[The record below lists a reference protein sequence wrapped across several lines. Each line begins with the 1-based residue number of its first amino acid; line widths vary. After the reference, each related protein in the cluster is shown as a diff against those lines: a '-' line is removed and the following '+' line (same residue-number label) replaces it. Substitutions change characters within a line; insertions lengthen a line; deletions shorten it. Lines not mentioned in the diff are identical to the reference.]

1 MPMLQALI
9 DAARSQEIPLSAIQV
24 ALETPMGCGVG
35 TCLGCAA
42 PRREGGYFLTCQDGP
57 CARADR
63 IDWDR
68 MTDQFHG

>member
-1 MPMLQALI
+1 MLQALI
-9 DAARSQEIPLSAIQV
+9 DIARRQEIPLASVQV

-42 PRREGGYFLTCQDGP
+42 PRRDGGYLLTCQDGP
-57 CARADR
+57 CVRADR

-68 MTDQFHG
+68 MTDHFHG

>member
-1 MPMLQALI
+1 MLQALI
-9 DAARSQEIPLSAIQV
+9 GPSRRLEIPLSSIQV

-42 PRREGGYFLTCQDGP
+42 PQRESGYLLTCQDGP
-57 CARADR
+57 CVRADR

-68 MTDQFHG
+68 MADQFHG

>member
-1 MPMLQALI
+1 MLQALI
-9 DAARSQEIPLSAIQV
+9 DTARRQGISLPSIQV

-42 PRREGGYFLTCQDGP
+42 PRREGGYLLTCQDGP
-57 CARADR
+57 CVRADR

-68 MTDQFHG
+68 TTDQFHG